1 MFTFG
6 CAYYPDY
13 LSEKSWC
20 RTASGEVKL
29 VAWQDSIKY
38 NLERMRQCKIA
49 TIRMGEFSW
58 STVEPRRGHLDFS
71 IFEFTLDQAQSHEI
85 DVIFCTPTT
94 TPPKWLVDE
103 MPEILPITREGKSIP
118 FGSRRHYDVNNERY
132 KEDSKRITTAYAAAL
147 GKHPAVVGWQTD
159 NEFGCHNSVFL
170 FTEAAKKGFQKWL
183 QAKFQDDIDKLN
195 DDWFGGF
202 WSQRYTTFAQ
212 IELPFSSWADQN
224 PHLEL
229 DFRRFSNEQY
239 KLFQREQVEIIKEQ
253 SPGRFITHNLMTLF
267 SDLCPWMAAED
278 LDKVGF
284 DHYQMDKAPHPT
296 TSFWHFALMRSLRNK
311 PFMVLEQQPVQVN
324 WQSVNQ
330 RFDYSWLFLW
340 TMQAAALG
348 AESIFYFSWQRFL
361 GGAEQYHDGI
371 ISHDVRV
378 AETWQERAMKS
389 MVKLCEELKER
400 FSLEQMPTPKRDVVC
415 IYDSESLWSHEI
427 TAQSSIYSTRREIDF
442 VTRLCNSSGLGLG
455 FSNTIGG
462 ALDGPEPPKL
472 LILPGYAF
480 EITEEEKK
488 AMKDFLASGGKI
500 LSLPR
505 TAMKKRNNQMSPFP
519 LSFLDD
525 SELLLPDFG
534 ALLENEHDTFS
545 DGKQQFEGE
554 LWAEKIEIVKNWQT
568 LASFNSGLY
577 KGSPAVLSRE
587 LSAGRFIHVA
597 TCPPATEWFIAW
609 LLKALEMVPAVS
621 QPSQLQLIPMRHIT
635 SNEHSHFLC
644 AINFTSSEINVNL
657 NPNSGFKPKSANWL
671 SATLE
676 QGEQLKLQTLSKG
689 EAIAAPARSFT
700 FIEMQA

>member
-1 MFTFG
+1 
-6 CAYYPDY
+6 
-13 LSEKSWC
+13 
-20 RTASGEVKL
+20 
-29 VAWQDSIKY
+29 
-38 NLERMRQCKIA
+38 
-49 TIRMGEFSW
+49 
-58 STVEPRRGHLDFS
+58 
-71 IFEFTLDQAQSHEI
+71 
-85 DVIFCTPTT
+85 
-94 TPPKWLVDE
+94 
-103 MPEILPITREGKSIP
+103 
-118 FGSRRHYDVNNERY
+118 
-132 KEDSKRITTAYAAAL
+132 
-147 GKHPAVVGWQTD
+147 
-159 NEFGCHNSVFL
+159 
-170 FTEAAKKGFQKWL
+170 
-183 QAKFQDDIDKLN
+183 
-195 DDWFGGF
+195 
-202 WSQRYTTFAQ
+202 
-212 IELPFSSWADQN
+212 
-224 PHLEL
+224 
-229 DFRRFSNEQY
+229 
-239 KLFQREQVEIIKEQ
+239 
-253 SPGRFITHNLMTLF
+253 MTLF
-267 SDLCPWMAAED
+267 SDLCPWTAAED

-296 TSFWHFALMRSLRNK
+296 TSFWHFALMRSLKNK

-348 AESIFYFSWQRFL
+348 AESVFYFSWQRFL

-371 ISHDVRV
+371 ISHDVGV

-389 MVKLCEELKER
+389 MNKLCDELKER

-415 IYDSESLWSHEI
+415 IYDSESLWSLEI
-427 TAQSSIYSTRREIDF
+427 TAQSSIYSTRREVDF
-442 VTRLCNSSGLGLG
+442 ATRLCNSTGLGLG
-455 FSNTIGG
+455 FSNTICG

-488 AMKDFLASGGKI
+488 AMKDFLAAGGKI

-525 SELLLPDFG
+525 RELILPDFG
-534 ALLENEHDTFS
+534 ALLENEHDTFC

-554 LWAEKIEIVKNWQT
+554 LWAEKIEIVKNWQA

-609 LLKALEMVPAVS
+609 LLKALDLVPVVS
-621 QPSQLQLIPMRHIT
+621 QPNQLQIIPMRHT
-635 SNEHSHFLC
+635 ADNEDRHFLC
-644 AINFTSSEINVNL
+644 AINFTSSEINFNL
-657 NPNSGFKPKSANWL
+657 NPNSGFKATGDSWL

-676 QGEQLKLQTLSKG
+676 QGEQLKLQALSKG
-689 EAIAAPARSFT
+689 EAIAAPAKSFT
-700 FIEMQA
+700 FIELQA